1 MGKKGY
7 ALVEAVTAVALVMM
21 ASGILSLGISFGLRM
36 ERRAEQLKD
45 TDTVQ
50 EVPAR
55 FRMRTWDG
63 TVISGELRYAKS
75 VSLSEKPWNRID
87 GDTFGSFSDVEIG
100 IRAAGERSLWLTV
113 RVNQGEELLYER
125 TGRVELLNVPFY
137 GTGRLEGS
145 GRTGQSAA
153 EGASYP
159 AVWYIDGG
167 DS

>member
-55 FRMRTWDG
+55 FRMRTGGRNRHFRRGLCAPPDG
-63 TVISGELRYAKS
+63 YR
-75 VSLSEKPWNRID
+75 P
-87 GDTFGSFSDVEIG
+87 
-100 IRAAGERSLWLTV
+100 
-113 RVNQGEELLYER
+113 
-125 TGRVELLNVPFY
+125 
-137 GTGRLEGS
+137 
-145 GRTGQSAA
+145 
-153 EGASYP
+153 
-159 AVWYIDGG
+159 
-167 DS
+167 

>member
-63 TVISGELRYAKS
+63 TVISG
-75 VSLSEKPWNRID
+75 VSYRITCNN
-87 GDTFGSFSDVEIG
+87 G
-100 IRAAGERSLWLTV
+100 
-113 RVNQGEELLYER
+113 NQR
-125 TGRVELLNVPFY
+125 TLINP
-137 GTGRLEGS
+137 
-145 GRTGQSAA
+145 
-153 EGASYP
+153 
-159 AVWYIDGG
+159 
-167 DS
+167 

>member
-63 TVISGELRYAKS
+63 TSWPSGL
-75 VSLSEKPWNRID
+75 P
-87 GDTFGSFSDVEIG
+87 
-100 IRAAGERSLWLTV
+100 AGCPV
-113 RVNQGEELLYER
+113 KQQQ
-125 TGRVELLNVPFY
+125 P
-137 GTGRLEGS
+137 
-145 GRTGQSAA
+145 
-153 EGASYP
+153 
-159 AVWYIDGG
+159 
-167 DS
+167 

>member
-55 FRMRTWDG
+55 FRMRTGDG
-63 TVISGELRYAKS
+63 TDIFGEGYVRRQTVIGRNRELFIYGFGMEPGTGELERQ
-75 VSLSEKPWNRID
+75 SLDPV
-87 GDTFGSFSDVEIG
+87 FSDQRET
-100 IRAAGERSLWLTV
+100 E
-113 RVNQGEELLYER
+113 
-125 TGRVELLNVPFY
+125 
-137 GTGRLEGS
+137 
-145 GRTGQSAA
+145 
-153 EGASYP
+153 
-159 AVWYIDGG
+159 
-167 DS
+167 